1 MPNRSFWI
9 EAKESLEQNAKT
21 MPMSSRIL
29 GIGVIF
35 VAFIVLSIGLIV
47 GLKFP
52 GFVEDRI
59 KEDQCVVSEEY
70 SHYNQW
76 LKKCGPYIYKKTARK
91 VNVVFRD
98 GYVSFK
104 YLISFNFD
112 EDKTQEECGINCKSS
127 DEIIM
132 LDTDKIEE
140 IGTFK
145 SSEDYLLGNI
155 PEWINLKIEE
165 LSVRQTNISENV
177 FSLLGLLNNTAN
189 TEMDHLVQNISFGR
203 WIGKNDTEQKI
214 VINNIRNNT
223 DFSENEMTRLY
234 NILSSAQEMGLPLT
248 QETTEICR
256 NFAHINTCSQH
267 LISVN
272 SSFPGLLYP
281 YIEDNN
287 LKYSNFRNIC
297 GLLLFIQSINESNIN
312 CFLSATE
319 LLSELFCFANDTDCI
334 SFMLDNVYISN
345 LLLTLKHFVF
355 HSLYAKVINW
365 SEVEH
370 RNKLFKI
377 SSIKELVIG
386 YDSSFGYVYGEL
398 TKNMTREVSQS
409 FGLSVRLSTC
419 ILDRH
424 SGNNM
429 MLYNYQGSDISTASQ
444 YSIYNTYFIQPLEDL
459 KTCTSQTPAVNSFL
473 HFSEEFACA
482 VYFKQNRIIE
492 FSGINLFKYIS
503 DVRCPLNS
511 DVPCCNFIESFI
523 DIEPLSGKIWRKTL
537 CRQKKISFSKYGTV
551 TDNVYRLNISTY
563 SFSTFLRES
572 RIEISSYDV
581 GRFKTRIEQMLDA
594 SCVGMISLTV
604 IASGVFILAVCI
616 LCWPQAKRKVH
627 PFILEQSHN
636 LAHSRL

>member
-29 GIGVIF
+29 GIGIIF

-76 LKKCGPYIYKKTARK
+76 EFDEQWIRYEKLYFWNITNRQNILLSGAIPSLEKCGPYIYKKTARK

-127 DEIIM
+127 DEITM

-155 PEWINLKIEE
+155 PDWINSKIEE

-177 FSLLGLLNNTAN
+177 FSLLGLLNNSAN
-189 TEMDHLVQNISFGR
+189 TENNMDHLVQNISFGR

-214 VINNIRNNT
+214 VINKIRNYT
-223 DFSENEMTRLY
+223 DFSETEMTRLY
-234 NILSSAQEMGLPLT
+234 NALSSAQVMGLPLT
-248 QETTEICR
+248 QESTETCR
-256 NFAHINTCSQH
+256 TFVHTNTCSQH
-267 LISVN
+267 LIILN
-272 SSFPGLLYP
+272 SSTPGLLYP
-281 YIEDNN
+281 SFEDDN
-287 LKYSNFRNIC
+287 LKYYNFRNIC

-312 CFLSATE
+312 CFLSVPE
-319 LLSELFCFANDTDCI
+319 WLSEMFCFTNDTD
-334 SFMLDNVYISN
+334 Y
-345 LLLTLKHFVF
+345 
-355 HSLYAKVINW
+355 
-365 SEVEH
+365 
-370 RNKLFKI
+370 
-377 SSIKELVIG
+377 
-386 YDSSFGYVYGEL
+386 
-398 TKNMTREVSQS
+398 
-409 FGLSVRLSTC
+409 
-419 ILDRH
+419 
-424 SGNNM
+424 
-429 MLYNYQGSDISTASQ
+429 YQNSDISTASQ
-444 YSIYNTYFIQPLEDL
+444 HSIYNTYFIQPLEDL

-482 VYFKQNRIIE
+482 
-492 FSGINLFKYIS
+492 
-503 DVRCPLNS
+503 
-511 DVPCCNFIESFI
+511 I

-537 CRQKKISFSKYGTV
+537 CRQKKISFFKYGTV

-572 RIEISSYDV
+572 RIEISSSDV
-581 GRFKTRIEQMLDA
+581 ERFKTRIEQMLDA

>member
-21 MPMSSRIL
+21 TPMSSRIL

-76 LKKCGPYIYKKTARK
+76 E
-91 VNVVFRD
+91 
-98 GYVSFK
+98 
-104 YLISFNFD
+104 FD
-112 EDKTQEECGINCKSS
+112 EQWIRYEKLYFWNITNQQNVLLSGAVPR
-127 DEIIM
+127 IIM

-155 PEWINLKIEE
+155 PEWINSKIAE
-165 LSVRQTNISENV
+165 LSVLQTNISENV

-189 TEMDHLVQNISFGR
+189 TENIVDHLVQNISFGR

-214 VINNIRNNT
+214 VINNIRNFT
-223 DFSENEMTRLY
+223 DFSETEMTRLY
-234 NILSSAQEMGLPLT
+234 NALSSAQVMGLPLT
-248 QETTEICR
+248 QETTETCR
-256 NFAHINTCSQH
+256 TFAHTNTCSRH
-267 LISVN
+267 LITLN
-272 SSFPGLLYP
+272 SSTPGLLYP
-281 YIEDNN
+281 TIEDND
-287 LKYSNFRNIC
+287 LKHSNFRNIC

-312 CFLSATE
+312 CFLSVTE
-319 LLSELFCFANDTDCI
+319 WVRELFCFANDTECK
-334 SFMLDNVYISN
+334 SLMLDNVYIAN
-345 LLLTLKHFVF
+345 FLLTLKDFVF
-355 HSLYAKVINW
+355 YSLFDNVNNW
-365 SEVEH
+365 SATEH
-370 RNKLFKI
+370 RNKLFKF
-377 SSIKELVIG
+377 SSIKQLVIG
-386 YDSSFGYVYGEL
+386 YDSSSGYVYGEL
-398 TKNMTREVSQS
+398 TKNMTREISQS

-429 MLYNYQGSDISTASQ
+429 MLYNYQDSDLSTASEH
-444 YSIYNTYFIQPLEDL
+444 SIYSTYFIRPLEDL
-459 KTCTSQTPAVNSFL
+459 KTCRSQTPAVNSFL

-482 VYFKQNRIIE
+482 VYFKQKGITE
-492 FSGINLFKYIS
+492 YSGIDLFQYTS
-503 DVRCPLNS
+503 DVSRCPSNTN
-511 DVPCCNFIESFI
+511 VPCCTFIESFI

-537 CRQKKISFSKYGTV
+537 CKQQKISFFKYGDV

-572 RIEISSYDV
+572 RIEISSSDV
-581 GRFKTRIEQMLDA
+581 EKFKTRLTPTTCPETNMLA
-594 SCVGMISLTV
+594 TNLPKETEHMTLLEEIRKTV
-604 IASGVFILAVCI
+604 KETS
-616 LCWPQAKRKVH
+616 
-627 PFILEQSHN
+627 
-636 LAHSRL
+636 